1 MAHRC
6 CIHVGVVP
14 CKSRMLQPRLPRP
27 CFQIT
32 MISDDVNQI
41 SFVEHFDGEN
51 HSVNDRSSAL
61 Q

>member
-41 SFVEHFDGEN
+41 SFVDDFDCDN
-51 HSVNDRSSAL
+51 PLR
-61 Q
+61 